1 MSSGDMFSI
10 TLIIKHMYSK
20 VSSFLVKALN
30 MRFYRVLI
38 CVQGMMVNEFAD
50 RVYSCGAGCACMFQT
65 VLDQY
70 GYKTGE
76 TVKWVGILLA
86 IVFGLRLFGWIALWV
101 RK

>member
-1 MSSGDMFSI
+1 
-10 TLIIKHMYSK
+10 MYSK

-65 VLDQY
+65 HIVDQCHFSGLAVLDQY